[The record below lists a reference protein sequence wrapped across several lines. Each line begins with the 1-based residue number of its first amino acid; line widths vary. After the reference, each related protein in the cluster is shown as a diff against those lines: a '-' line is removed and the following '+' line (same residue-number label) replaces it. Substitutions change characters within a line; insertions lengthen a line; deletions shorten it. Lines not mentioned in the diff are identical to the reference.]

1 MTIELS
7 RMFGMDIYT
16 TDAEYVGKAYDFLID
31 LEEGRLFKITLEPF
45 RLTSRQDV
53 VQILKKKS
61 VDYSKVVAVKDIILI
76 NKNKPVQPKSPASTR
91 TTGGILGIARRR

>member
-16 TDAEYVGKAYDFLID
+16 TEAEYVGKAYDFLID
-31 LEEGRLFKITLEPF
+31 LEEGKIFKITLEPF

-76 NKNKPVQPKSPASTR
+76 NKNKPVQPKTPTR
-91 TTGGILGIARRR
+91 TRTSSLLGIARRR